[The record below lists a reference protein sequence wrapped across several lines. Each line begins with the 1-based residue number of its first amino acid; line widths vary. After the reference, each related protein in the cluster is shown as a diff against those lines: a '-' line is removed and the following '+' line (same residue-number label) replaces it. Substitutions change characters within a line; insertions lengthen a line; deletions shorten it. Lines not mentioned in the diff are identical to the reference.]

1 MVETYI
7 NFTSKEEKTG
17 VLVCLDIRDRLV
29 FWCEYMLDSYECV
42 FHDNSPIIPAA
53 VNNKTA
59 RIVSEGTA
67 KGILVKAMKATAKTA
82 AGRYAGE
89 IEEFLHREY
98 PYFKY

>member
-1 MVETYI
+1 MVGTYI
-7 NFTSKEEKTG
+7 NFTSQEKKTG

-29 FWCEYMLDSYECV
+29 FWCEYMLDSYECA

-53 VNNKTA
+53 VNGKTA
-59 RIVSEGTA
+59 YIVPEATC
-67 KGILVKAMKATAKTA
+67 KDILVKAMKATAKTI

-89 IEEFLHREY
+89 IEEFLHKEY